1 MNIATCP
8 HCRMRVIPTADGF
21 CPSCRSKIAAEG
33 SQPVLTNPFA
43 DPHQESAS
51 TSVETARAD
60 NPYASSLT
68 PEIETASRNPLLIP
82 AWFLLVGSVLWFLVV
97 VLVAGQHMIT
107 REVLV
112 RLPQPN
118 AVGELTG
125 FVLMSL
131 LPVVTITGAVSM
143 LNRQSFRWAWT
154 GACVALIPACGP
166 CYGFLI
172 PFAIWAIVLLWCRDV
187 KESFRRSGF

>member
-1 MNIATCP
+1 
-8 HCRMRVIPTADGF
+8 MRVIPTADGF
-21 CPSCRSKIAAEG
+21 CPSCRSRIAAGE
-33 SQPVLTNPFA
+33 SQPVSGNPFA
-43 DPHQESAS
+43 DPERVFAG
-51 TSVETARAD
+51 TNEEIAKTD
-60 NPYASSLT
+60 NPYAGSLT
-68 PEIETASRNPLLIP
+68 PASETRRSNSLLIR
-82 AWFLLVGSVLWFLVV
+82 AWFLLVGSILWFLLVV
-97 VLVAGQHMIT
+97 WVAGLQLIA
-107 REVLV
+107 RESLV

-118 AVGELTG
+118 AVGEVIG

-131 LPVVTITGAVSM
+131 LPVLTITGAVSM
-143 LNRQSFRWAWT
+143 LNRQSFRWAWI